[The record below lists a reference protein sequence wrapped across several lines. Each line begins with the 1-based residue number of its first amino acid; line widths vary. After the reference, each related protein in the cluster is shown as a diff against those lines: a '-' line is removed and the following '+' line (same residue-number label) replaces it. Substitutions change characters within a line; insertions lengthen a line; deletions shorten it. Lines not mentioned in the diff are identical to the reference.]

1 MNVVTV
7 RRWHS
12 AIEEICMEGGRPVD
26 PPLRRVVVSAV
37 VTNLLAGK
45 FQDDLSELI
54 DLGETLS
61 IELVTRAQQLLGDR
75 ITSYG
80 KAGIVGTA
88 GELEHLAAVLH
99 PKFGQPLRAA
109 VGGVAILQSTK
120 KRAGPG
126 ATIDIPLSHI
136 LEMRIR
142 SHIDS
147 TTFMVPDAPLP
158 DEMVICL
165 AVAGGPRPH
174 QRVGGITVEDATA
187 STASTIG
194 GDL

>member
-1 MNVVTV
+1 MKDATV

-12 AIEEICMEGGRPVD
+12 VVEEILVEGGRPVD
-26 PPLRRVVVSAV
+26 PPLRRVVVAAV
-37 VTNLLAGK
+37 ITNPQAGT
-45 FQDDLSELI
+45 FQDDLTELI
-54 DLGETLS
+54 DLGEELS
-61 IELVTRAQQLLGDR
+61 VELTTRAQQLLGDPV
-75 ITSYG
+75 TSYG

-120 KRAGPG
+120 KRAAPG
-126 ATIDIPLSHI
+126 ASIDIPLSHI
-136 LEMRIR
+136 QDMRIR

-158 DEMVICL
+158 GEMVICL
-165 AVAGGPRPH
+165 AVANGERPH
-174 QRVGGITVEDATA
+174 QRVGGMTVKD
-187 STASTIG
+187 STAQSVQMPG
-194 GDL
+194 GHR